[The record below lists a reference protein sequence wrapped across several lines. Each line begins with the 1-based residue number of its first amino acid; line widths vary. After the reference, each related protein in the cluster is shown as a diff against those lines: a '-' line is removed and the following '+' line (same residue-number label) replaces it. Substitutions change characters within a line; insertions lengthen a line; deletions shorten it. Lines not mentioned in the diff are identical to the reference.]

1 MSEERTIISNAREV
15 DARAA
20 EWIERRNFGEW
31 NEADQAALDAWI
43 EESVVHRVA
52 FVRLDTGWQQ
62 TERLVALRPFK
73 ANEPEPRGRKGI
85 FIGVAAALAIA
96 AMLGITGMHYLAA
109 PRDRIYA
116 TGVGGHEVIAFA
128 DGSKIELNTD
138 TVLRARM
145 TTKERTVWLDKGEA
159 YFRVRHNAANPF
171 VVIASGHRVTD
182 LGTRFL
188 VRRDRDQLEVALLEG
203 RVRFGAAG
211 AHAQSALL
219 TPGDDV
225 VATAESVSTTH
236 ELPAALAGKLTWRRG
251 VVVFKD
257 TALADAVRE
266 LDRYNSQKLV
276 VADPAIAGR
285 KISGTISTGDVDGFI
300 RVVREVLGLHV
311 QNDGNEVV
319 ITR

>member
-1 MSEERTIISNAREV
+1 MSEERAIISNARGV

-225 VATAESVSTTH
+225 VATAE
-236 ELPAALAGKLTWRRG
+236 
-251 VVVFKD
+251 F
-257 TALADAVRE
+257 
-266 LDRYNSQKLV
+266 
-276 VADPAIAGR
+276 
-285 KISGTISTGDVDGFI
+285 GFD
-300 RVVREVLGLHV
+300 
-311 QNDGNEVV
+311 NA
-319 ITR
+319 